1 MIDFQIHTARTPGRK
16 TEFYGFPRKVNFI
29 TSFKCHSATLS
40 LPSPFTLALSPSLV
54 LNTKRKFTPLS
65 LLNLYSRV
73 QKKKNVTRLEI
84 IRTKII
90 VQNHLSTSFLLIYP
104 FIEMLIRVKDYRKKF
119 HSDLNILL
127 SRGTKGI
134 PSRRCQNDG
143 RRVIAITWRVASTRR
158 RKGRTKK
165 RSDRCCARRFWRRF
179 GRGGERRVGPVP
191 IAEEASIV
199 GRLAVIRQANHPRAC
214 YLNGRRYAVT
224 SQLLPLSTTR

>member
-1 MIDFQIHTARTPGRK
+1 MPFGHFIPSFSFYPRFIALPRFKYKTQIYTPI
-16 TEFYGFPRKVNFI
+16 P
-29 TSFKCHSATLS
+29 FKFVLS
-40 LPSPFTLALSPSLV
+40 ST
-54 LNTKRKFTPLS
+54 
-65 LLNLYSRV
+65 
-73 QKKKNVTRLEI
+73 KKKNVTRLEI
-84 IRTKII
+84 FRTKII
-90 VQNHLSTSFLLIYP
+90 VQNHLSTFFLLIYP
-104 FIEMLIRVKDYRKKF
+104 FIEILIRVKDYRKKF
-119 HSDLNILL
+119 HSDLNVLL